1 MFGIRHVVVSTS
13 GSGRI
18 PAGLETMEP
27 GPVLAAFL
35 VSVAGEDLSG
45 YDRVVVMEAHQKMAS
60 HYAARVYR
68 DMTEVADVLVG
79 IDDDPRWAAEA
90 ASAEVRAAL
99 TLTRRAADSEVHFAL
114 ELRDRLPAV
123 AEALTA
129 GAIDVRR
136 AKTLV
141 YGTEHLPQHTAR
153 RVVDRIL
160 DDAPRLTTGQ
170 LGARLRK
177 LCLEV
182 DPEEAT
188 DRYEQAVEQRK
199 VVMAPT
205 EAGTANL
212 YGLDL
217 PPDRAAAASRHI
229 NRLARRL
236 RNPDEPRTMDQLRA
250 DVLIDLLT
258 GTTSDED
265 SSGRRGMVD
274 LHVDLATL
282 AELSETP
289 GELAGYGP
297 VIADIARQIAAEQH
311 DGEWRYTITH
321 PDTSA
326 LIGVGVTRQ
335 RATATQ
341 RRHIQA
347 RYRTCVFPGC
357 RMPAVDSDLDHRVPW
372 SHGGPTTVDNQGPG
386 CRHDHNLHHHCDW
399 AYRRL
404 DNGDHLWTSPLGHTY
419 HVPAQ
424 PP

>member
-1 MFGIRHVVVSTS
+1 MFGIQHVVASTS
-13 GSGRI
+13 GVGRI
-18 PAGLETMEP
+18 PVGLAEMEP

-35 VSVAGEDLSG
+35 VSVADEDLSG
-45 YDRVVVMEAHQKMAS
+45 YDRVVVMQAHQKMAS
-60 HYAARVYR
+60 HYAGRVYR

-79 IDDDPRWAAEA
+79 IDDDPRWAAAA

-123 AEALTA
+123 AEALTT
-129 GAIDVRR
+129 GSIDVRR
-136 AKTLV
+136 ARTLV
-141 YGTEHLPQHTAR
+141 HGTEHLSEPTAR

-160 DDAPRLTTGQ
+160 DEASRLTTGQ

-177 LCLEV
+177 LCI
-182 DPEEAT
+182 EAEPDEAK
-188 DRYEQAVEQRK
+188 DRYQAAVEQRK

-205 EAGTANL
+205 ESGTANL
-212 YGLDL
+212 YAVDL
-217 PPDRAAAASRHI
+217 PPDRAAAASKHI

-236 RNPDEPRTMDQLRA
+236 RNRDEPRTMDQLRA

-258 GTTSDED
+258 GTVDNGSG
-265 SSGRRGMVD
+265 GRRGMVD

-282 AELSETP
+282 TELSDAP

-311 DGEWRYTITH
+311 DGEWRYTVTD
-321 PDTSA
+321 PDSGA
-326 LIGVGVTRQ
+326 LIGTGITRR

-341 RRHIQA
+341 KRHIQA

-357 RMPAVDSDLDHRVPW
+357 RMPAIDSDLDHRVPW
-372 SHGGPTTVDNQGPG
+372 SHGGPTTVGNQGPG

-399 AYRRL
+399 QYRRL